1 MPSVRLATWEAPP
14 APQPGRTF
22 AVPSFDH
29 SCELTSMINQAAWG
43 PVLRNHQNHP
53 HSLRGRSCAL
63 EKGRGLGRW
72 ALGPLGAAVSGHGQ
86 RGPPHLGLWPE
97 AGAPAPLPGSSG
109 SPHDSEG
116 LPAPRGVE
124 AWAGAGSA
132 PDRGVPAP
140 RFGRRFEA
148 PLLWQSIV
156 MTGTMLLMLK
166 LCTEVRVASELSAR
180 RRFFAGWWSRR
191 WDEAAGCTREPSRV
205 RGRSGVLGPAHPSR
219 LPPRA
224 PASVAAPGQAGVATG
239 ADPSGNCGESLTGLG
254 ARFSPGLA
262 ARVRARTGR
271 VLWSLSGLTR
281 SEKHVGGVGGGGY
294 LGPL

>member
-1 MPSVRLATWEAPP
+1 MRLATWEAPP

-72 ALGPLGAAVSGHGQ
+72 ALGPLGAAVSGHRQ

-191 WDEAAGCTREPSRV
+191 WDEDAGTRPLAAPANPPSSV
-205 RGRSGVLGPAHPSR
+205 GEAGRSGQRIRAASPRGRRRPW
-219 LPPRA
+219 PPRGR
-224 PASVAAPGQAGVATG
+224 PVSRPGPTRAGTG
-239 ADPSGNCGESLTGLG
+239 A
-254 ARFSPGLA
+254 SP
-262 ARVRARTGR
+262 
-271 VLWSLSGLTR
+271 
-281 SEKHVGGVGGGGY
+281 
-294 LGPL
+294 

>member
-116 LPAPRGVE
+116 GSPPP
-124 AWAGAGSA
+124 AGSR
-132 PDRGVPAP
+132 PGRGRA
-140 RFGRRFEA
+140 A
-148 PLLWQSIV
+148 PLTAVSPPP
-156 MTGTMLLMLK
+156 GSDG
-166 LCTEVRVASELSAR
+166 ASR
-180 RRFFAGWWSRR
+180 PR
-191 WDEAAGCTREPSRV
+191 CC
-205 RGRSGVLGPAHPSR
+205 GR
-219 LPPRA
+219 
-224 PASVAAPGQAGVATG
+224 AS
-239 ADPSGNCGESLTGLG
+239 S
-254 ARFSPGLA
+254 
-262 ARVRARTGR
+262 
-271 VLWSLSGLTR
+271 
-281 SEKHVGGVGGGGY
+281 
-294 LGPL
+294 